1 MWATLLKE
9 IGKFLLRAYGGEFY
23 NVVKAIRGAKKLRKY
38 SKYAKWLKRTKNKHY
53 ALFKKRLRKRYINYI
68 LKHIGVRTLK
78 AIPLGRDIYE
88 IVARGIWFYAKKL
101 AYTQLVPVEIRKI
114 IYYLHLLKRMKRS
127 FHKKKKNITNT
138 NTRRKL
144 REVKKDPSK
153 AIEQFYN
160 PDQPENIVNLTK
172 YKPRNDAEKKIIDEI
187 LSMIVSFWVKSPE
200 RHCFDK
206 APQWIN
212 IKRKQYSVP
221 IAGEI
226 FSKPFRVYQYKL
238 FSQHSAAQYYAMA
251 VKTANYGREVFR
263 RIRPKTLDYA
273 TRKELFK
280 LYNK

>member
-1 MWATLLKE
+1 MWATLLRE

-23 NVVKAIRGAKKLRKY
+23 NVIKAIRGAKKLRKY
-38 SKYAKWLKRTKNKHY
+38 SKYAKWLKRSNNAHY
-53 ALFKKRLRKRYINYI
+53 ALFKRRLRKRYIKYI
-68 LKHIGVRTLK
+68 LSHIGIRTLK
-78 AIPLGRDIYE
+78 SIPLGRDIYE
-88 IVARGIWFYAKKL
+88 IVTRGIWFYAKKL
-101 AYTQLVPVEIRKI
+101 VYTQLVPVEIRKI
-114 IYYLHLLKRMKRS
+114 IYLLHLFRRMKKS
-127 FHKKKKNITNT
+127 HHKKKHIT

-144 REVKKDPSK
+144 KDPNK
-153 AIEQFYN
+153 AIDLFYN
-160 PDQPENIVNLTK
+160 EEQPDNIVNLTK
-172 YKPRNDAEKKIIDEI
+172 YKPRNDGEKQIIDEI

-251 VKTANYGREVFR
+251 VKTANYGREVFK
-263 RIRPKTLDYA
+263 RIRPKSLDYA

>member
-1 MWATLLKE
+1 MWAILLKE
-9 IGKFLLRAYGGEFY
+9 LGKFLLRAYGGEFY
-23 NVVKAIRGAKKLRKY
+23 NIIKAVKGAKKLRKY
-38 SKYAKWLKRTKNKHY
+38 GKYAKWLKSTKNKHY
-53 ALFKKRLRKRYINYI
+53 ALFKRRLRKRYIKYI
-68 LKHIGVRTLK
+68 LKWFGKRTLK
-78 AIPLGRDIYE
+78 SIPLGRDIYE

-101 AYTQLVPVEIRKI
+101 AYTQLVPVEIRKL
-114 IYYLHLLKRMKRS
+114 IYLLHLFRRMKKGH
-127 FHKKKKNITNT
+127 HKRKNIDSNS
-138 NTRRKL
+138 TRKKL
-144 REVKKDPSK
+144 RQVKKDPNK
-153 AIEQFYN
+153 AIELFYN
-160 PDQPENIVNLTK
+160 EDQPENIVNLTK
-172 YKPRNDAEKKIIDEI
+172 YKPRNDAEKKVIDEI

-251 VKTANYGREVFR
+251 VKTSNYGREVFR
-263 RIRPKTLDYA
+263 RIRPKSLDYA
-273 TRKELFK
+273 TRKELYK

>member
-1 MWATLLKE
+1 MWATLLRE
-9 IGKFLLRAYGGEFY
+9 LGKFLLRAYGGEFY

-38 SKYAKWLKRTKNKHY
+38 SKYAKWLKRSNNKHY
-53 ALFKKRLRKRYINYI
+53 ALFKKRLRQRYIKYI
-68 LKHIGVRTLK
+68 LSHIGIRALK
-78 AIPLGRDIYE
+78 SIPLGRDIYE
-88 IVARGIWFYAKKL
+88 IVTRGIWFYAKKL

-114 IYYLHLLKRMKRS
+114 IYLLHLFRRMKKG
-127 FHKKKKNITNT
+127 HHKKKNIT

-144 REVKKDPSK
+144 REVKKDPNK
-153 AIEQFYN
+153 AIDLFYN
-160 PDQPENIVNLTK
+160 EDQPENIVNLTK
-172 YKPRNDAEKKIIDEI
+172 YKPRNDGEKKIIDEI
-187 LSMIVSFWVKSPE
+187 LSLIVSFWVKSPE

-263 RIRPKTLDYA
+263 RIRPKSLDYA

>member
-1 MWATLLKE
+1 MWATLLRE
-9 IGKFLLRAYGGEFY
+9 LGKFLLRAYGGEFY
-23 NVVKAIRGAKKLRKY
+23 NVVKAVKGAKKLRKY
-38 SKYAKWLKRTKNKHY
+38 SKYAKWLKRSNNKHY
-53 ALFKKRLRKRYINYI
+53 ALFKKRLRKRYIKYI
-68 LKHIGVRTLK
+68 LSHIGIRALK
-78 AIPLGRDIYE
+78 SIPLGRDIYE
-88 IVARGIWFYAKKL
+88 IVTRGIWFYAKKL
-101 AYTQLVPVEIRKI
+101 AYTQLLPVEIRKI
-114 IYYLHLLKRMKRS
+114 IYWLHLFRRIKKG
-127 FHKKKKNITNT
+127 HHKKKNIT

-144 REVKKDPSK
+144 REVKKDPNK
-153 AIEQFYN
+153 AIDLFYN
-160 PDQPENIVNLTK
+160 EDQPENIVNLTK
-172 YKPRNDAEKKIIDEI
+172 YKPRNDGEKKIIDEI

-263 RIRPKTLDYA
+263 RIRPKSLDYV

>member
-1 MWATLLKE
+1 MWAILFREL
-9 IGKFLLRAYGGEFY
+9 GKFLLRAYGGEFY
-23 NVVKAIRGAKKLRKY
+23 NVLKAVKGAKKLRKY

-53 ALFKKRLRKRYINYI
+53 ALFKKRLRARYIKYF
-68 LKHIGVRTLK
+68 LKGIGKRTLK

-88 IVARGIWFYAKKL
+88 IIARGIVFYAKKL
-101 AYTQLVPVEIRKI
+101 AYTTLVPVEIRKL
-114 IYYLHLLKRMKRS
+114 IYFLHLFKRMKRAH
-127 FHKKKKNITNT
+127 HKKNKITIT
-138 NTRRKL
+138 NTRRRL
-144 REVKKDPSK
+144 REVNKDPTK
-153 AIEQFYN
+153 VNELFYN
-160 PDQPENIVNLTK
+160 EDQPENIVNLTK

-226 FSKPFRVYQYKL
+226 FSKPFKVYQYKL
-238 FSQHSAAQYYAMA
+238 FSEHSAAKYYSMA
-251 VKTANYGREVFR
+251 VKTQNYGREVFK
-263 RIRPKTLDYA
+263 RIRPKSLDYA
-273 TRKELFK
+273 TRKALYK

>member
-9 IGKFLLRAYGGEFY
+9 LGKFLLRAYGGEFY
-23 NVVKAIRGAKKLRKY
+23 NVVKAFKGAKKLRKY

-53 ALFKKRLRKRYINYI
+53 ALFKKRLRKRYIKY
-68 LKHIGVRTLK
+68 LLSHIGVRTLK
-78 AIPLGRDIYE
+78 SIPLGRDIYE
-88 IVARGIWFYAKKL
+88 IVTRGIWFYAKKL
-101 AYTQLVPVEIRKI
+101 AYTQLVPVEIRKL
-114 IYYLHLLKRMKRS
+114 IYLLRLFKRMKKTH
-127 FHKKKKNITNT
+127 HKKKKIDS
-138 NTRRKL
+138 TRKKL
-144 REVKKDPSK
+144 RQVKRDPNK
-153 AIEQFYN
+153 AIELFYN
-160 PDQPENIVNLTK
+160 QDQPENVVKLTK
-172 YKPRNDAEKKIIDEI
+172 YKPHNDGEKKIIDEI

-226 FSKPFRVYQYKL
+226 FSKPFRVYQYQL
-238 FSQHSAAQYYAMA
+238 FSQHRAAEYYKMA

-263 RIRPKTLDYA
+263 RIRPKSLDYA

>member
-23 NVVKAIRGAKKLRKY
+23 NVVKAIKGAKKLRKY
-38 SKYAKWLKRTKNKHY
+38 SKYAKWLKSTKNKHY
-53 ALFKKRLRKRYINYI
+53 ALFKRRLRKRYIKYI
-68 LKHIGVRTLK
+68 LSHIGIRTLK
-78 AIPLGRDIYE
+78 SIPLGRDIYE
-88 IVARGIWFYAKKL
+88 IVTRGIWFYAKKL
-101 AYTQLVPVEIRKI
+101 AYTQLVPIEIRKL
-114 IYYLHLLKRMKRS
+114 IYLLSLFKRMKKT
-127 FHKKKKNITNT
+127 HHKKKNINS
-138 NTRRKL
+138 TRKKL
-144 REVKKDPSK
+144 RQVKKDPNK
-153 AIEQFYN
+153 AIELFYN
-160 PDQPENIVNLTK
+160 QDQPENIVKLTK
-172 YKPRNDAEKKIIDEI
+172 YKPHNDGEKKIIDEI

-226 FSKPFRVYQYKL
+226 FSKPFRVYQYQL
-238 FSQHSAAQYYAMA
+238 FTQHRAAEYYKMA

-263 RIRPKTLDYA
+263 RIRPKSLNYA

>member
-1 MWATLLKE
+1 MWAILFRELA
-9 IGKFLLRAYGGEFY
+9 KFLLRAYGGEIY

-38 SKYAKWLKRTKNKHY
+38 SKYAKWLKRSNNKHY
-53 ALFKKRLRKRYINYI
+53 ALFKKRLRARYIKYI
-68 LKHIGVRTLK
+68 LKGIGVRGLK
-78 AIPLGRDIYE
+78 SIPLGRDIYE
-88 IVARGIWFYAKKL
+88 IVTHGIWFYAKKL
-101 AYTQLVPVEIRKI
+101 AYTELVPVEIRKL
-114 IYYLHLLKRMKRS
+114 IYFLRLFKRMKKS
-127 FHKKKKNITNT
+127 HHKKKNIT

-144 REVKKDPSK
+144 REVKKDPNK
-153 AIEQFYN
+153 AIDLFYN
-160 PDQPENIVNLTK
+160 EDQPENIVNLTK
-172 YKPRNDAEKKIIDEI
+172 YKPRNDGEKKIIDEI

-238 FSQHSAAQYYAMA
+238 FSQHSAAKYYAMA

-263 RIRPKTLDYA
+263 RIRPKSLDYV

>member
-1 MWATLLKE
+1 MWATFLKE

-23 NVVKAIRGAKKLRKY
+23 NVVKAVKGAKKLRKY

-53 ALFKKRLRKRYINYI
+53 ALFKKILRKRYIKYI
-68 LKHIGVRTLK
+68 LSCIGVRALK
-78 AIPLGRDIYE
+78 SIPLGRDIYE
-88 IVARGIWFYAKKL
+88 IIARGIWFYAKKL

-114 IYYLHLLKRMKRS
+114 IYLLNLFKRMKKQ
-127 FHKKKKNITNT
+127 HHKKKNINS
-138 NTRRKL
+138 TRKKL
-144 REVKKDPSK
+144 NQVKLDPNK
-153 AIEQFYN
+153 AIELFYN
-160 PDQPENIVNLTK
+160 QDQPENIVNLTK
-172 YKPRNDAEKKIIDEI
+172 YRSHNDGEKKVIDEI

-226 FSKPFRVYQYKL
+226 FSKPFRVYQYQL
-238 FSQHSAAQYYAMA
+238 FTKQRAAEYYSMA
-251 VKTANYGREVFR
+251 VKTSNYGREVFR
-263 RIRPKTLDYA
+263 RIRPKSLDYA
-273 TRKELFK
+273 TRKALFK

>member
-1 MWATLLKE
+1 MWAILFREL
-9 IGKFLLRAYGGEFY
+9 GKFLLRAYGGEFY
-23 NVVKAIRGAKKLRKY
+23 NIVKAVKGAKKLRKY
-38 SKYAKWLKRTKNKHY
+38 GKYAKWLKRSNNKHY
-53 ALFKKRLRKRYINYI
+53 ALFKRRLRNRYIKYI
-68 LKHIGVRTLK
+68 LSHIGVRALK

-88 IVARGIWFYAKKL
+88 IVARGFVFYAKKL
-101 AYTQLVPVEIRKI
+101 AYTTLVPVEIRKI
-114 IYYLHLLKRMKRS
+114 IYFLHLLKRLKKGNY
-127 FHKKKKNITNT
+127 KKKKIT

-144 REVKKDPSK
+144 REVKKDPNK
-153 AIEQFYN
+153 AIETFYN

-172 YKPRNDAEKKIIDEI
+172 CKPRNDGEKKIIDDI

-238 FSQHSAAQYYAMA
+238 FSQHSAAQYYSMA
-251 VKTANYGREVFR
+251 VKTANYGREVFK
-263 RIRPKTLDYA
+263 RIRPKSLDYA
-273 TRKELFK
+273 TRKALFK

>member
-9 IGKFLLRAYGGEFY
+9 LGKFLLRAYGGEFY
-23 NVVKAIRGAKKLRKY
+23 NIVKAVKGAKKLRKY
-38 SKYAKWLKRTKNKHY
+38 SKYAKWLKRTKNVHY
-53 ALFKKRLRKRYINYI
+53 ALFKRALRKRYIKYI
-68 LKHIGVRTLK
+68 LSRIGIRTLK
-78 AIPLGRDIYE
+78 SIPLGRDIYE
-88 IVARGIWFYAKKL
+88 IVSHGIWFYAKKL

-114 IYYLHLLKRMKRS
+114 IYLLNLFKRMKKT
-127 FHKKKKNITNT
+127 HHKKKNINS
-138 NTRRKL
+138 TRKKL
-144 REVKKDPSK
+144 RQVKDDPNK
-153 AIEQFYN
+153 IIELFYN
-160 PDQPENIVNLTK
+160 QDQPENIVNLTK
-172 YKPRNDAEKKIIDEI
+172 HKPNSNGEKKVIDEI
-187 LSMIVSFWVKSPE
+187 LSTIVSFWVKSPE

-226 FSKPFRVYQYKL
+226 FSKPFRVYQYHL
-238 FSQHSAAQYYAMA
+238 FTQRRTAEYYKMA

-263 RIRPKTLDYA
+263 RIRPKSLDYA

>member
-9 IGKFLLRAYGGEFY
+9 LGKYLLRAYGGEFY
-23 NVVKAIRGAKKLRKY
+23 NVVKVIKGAKKLRKY
-38 SKYAKWLKRTKNKHY
+38 SKYAKWLKSTKNKHY
-53 ALFKKRLRKRYINYI
+53 ALFKRRLRKRYIKYI
-68 LKHIGVRTLK
+68 LSHIGIRALK
-78 AIPLGRDIYE
+78 SIPLGRDIYE
-88 IVARGIWFYAKKL
+88 IIARGIWFYAKKL
-101 AYTQLVPVEIRKI
+101 AYTQLVPVEIRKL
-114 IYYLHLLKRMKRS
+114 IYLLSLFKRMKKT
-127 FHKKKKNITNT
+127 HHKKKNINS
-138 NTRRKL
+138 TRKKL
-144 REVKKDPSK
+144 RQVKRDPNK
-153 AIEQFYN
+153 AIELFYN
-160 PDQPENIVNLTK
+160 QDQPENIVNLTK
-172 YKPRNDAEKKIIDEI
+172 YKPHNDGEKKVIDEI

-226 FSKPFRVYQYKL
+226 FSKPFRVYQYQL
-238 FSQHSAAQYYAMA
+238 FSQHRAAEYYKMA

-263 RIRPKTLDYA
+263 RIRPKSLDYV

>member
-23 NVVKAIRGAKKLRKY
+23 NVVKAVKGAKKLRKY
-38 SKYAKWLKRTKNKHY
+38 SKYAKWLKSTKNKHY
-53 ALFKKRLRKRYINYI
+53 ALFKKRLRARYIKYI
-68 LKHIGVRTLK
+68 LKGLGKRTLK

-88 IVARGIWFYAKKL
+88 IVTRGFAFYVKKL
-101 AYTQLVPVEIRKI
+101 AYTTLVPVEIRKI
-114 IYYLHLLKRMKRS
+114 IYFLHILKRMKRS
-127 FHKKKKNITNT
+127 HHKRKHIT

-144 REVKKDPSK
+144 RQVKKDPNK
-153 AIEQFYN
+153 AIELFYN
-160 PDQPENIVNLTK
+160 EDQPENIVNLTK
-172 YKPRNDAEKKIIDEI
+172 YKPRNDGEKKIIDEI

-238 FSQHSAAQYYAMA
+238 FSQHRAAQYYEMA

-263 RIRPKTLDYA
+263 RIRPKSLDYA

>member
-9 IGKFLLRAYGGEFY
+9 LGKFLLRAYGGEFY

-78 AIPLGRDIYE
+78 SIPLGRDIYE
-88 IVARGIWFYAKKL
+88 LVSRGIWYYAKKL
-101 AYTQLVPVEIRKI
+101 AYTTLVPVEIRKI
-114 IYYLHLLKRMKRS
+114 IYFLHLLKRMKRAH
-127 FHKKKKNITNT
+127 HKKKKKITGM
-138 NTRRKL
+138 RKKL
-144 REVKKDPSK
+144 REVKKDPNK
-153 AIEQFYN
+153 AIELFYN
-160 PDQPENIVNLTK
+160 PEQPENIVNLTK

-226 FSKPFRVYQYKL
+226 FSKPFKVYQYKL
-238 FSQHSAAQYYAMA
+238 FSQHRAAQYYAMA

-263 RIRPKTLDYA
+263 RIRPKSLDYA

>member
-1 MWATLLKE
+1 MWATLLRE
-9 IGKFLLRAYGGEFY
+9 LGKFLLRAYGGEFY

-38 SKYAKWLKRTKNKHY
+38 SKYAKWLKRSKNKHY
-53 ALFKKRLRKRYINYI
+53 ALFKKRLRQRYIKYI
-68 LKHIGVRTLK
+68 LSHIGVRTLK
-78 AIPLGRDIYE
+78 SIPLGRDIYE
-88 IVARGIWFYAKKL
+88 IITRGIWFYAKKL

-114 IYYLHLLKRMKRS
+114 IYLLHLFRRMKKS
-127 FHKKKKNITNT
+127 HHKRKKITNT
-138 NTRRKL
+138 RKSI
-144 REVKKDPSK
+144 RQVKKDPDK
-153 AIEQFYN
+153 AIELFYN
-160 PDQPENIVNLTK
+160 QEQPENVVKLTK
-172 YKPRNDAEKKIIDEI
+172 YKPRNDGEKKVIDEI

-226 FSKPFRVYQYKL
+226 FSKPFRVYQYYT
-238 FSQHSAAQYYAMA
+238 FSQHIAARYYSMA
-251 VKTANYGREVFR
+251 VKTQNYGREVFR
-263 RIRPKTLDYA
+263 RIRPKSLNYA

>member
-9 IGKFLLRAYGGEFY
+9 LGKFLLRAYGGEFY

-53 ALFKKRLRKRYINYI
+53 ALFKRRLRKRYIKYI
-68 LKHIGVRTLK
+68 LKRFGVRTLK
-78 AIPLGRDIYE
+78 SIPLGRDIYE
-88 IVARGIWFYAKKL
+88 IITRGIWFYAKKL
-101 AYTQLVPVEIRKI
+101 AYTQLVPVEIRKL
-114 IYYLHLLKRMKRS
+114 IYLLNLFKRMKKHH
-127 FHKKKKNITNT
+127 HKRKNINS
-138 NTRRKL
+138 TRKKL
-144 REVKKDPSK
+144 RQVKRDPNK
-153 AIEQFYN
+153 AIELFYN
-160 PDQPENIVNLTK
+160 QDQPENVVKLTK
-172 YKPRNDAEKKIIDEI
+172 FKPHNDGEKKIIDEI

-226 FSKPFRVYQYKL
+226 FSKPFRVYQYQL
-238 FSQHSAAQYYAMA
+238 FSQHRAAEYYAMA

-263 RIRPKTLDYA
+263 RIRPKSLDYA
-273 TRKELFK
+273 TRKEIFK

>member
-1 MWATLLKE
+1 MWAILLKE
-9 IGKFLLRAYGGEFY
+9 LGKYLLRAYGGGAY
-23 NVVKAIRGAKKLRKY
+23 NVIKAIKGAKKLRKY

-53 ALFKKRLRKRYINYI
+53 ALFKRRLRKRYIKYI
-68 LKHIGVRTLK
+68 LSRIGIRTLK
-78 AIPLGRDIYE
+78 SIPLGRDIYE
-88 IVARGIWFYAKKL
+88 IIARGIWFYAKKL
-101 AYTQLVPVEIRKI
+101 AYTQLVPVEIRKL
-114 IYYLHLLKRMKRS
+114 IYLLSLFKRMKKQ
-127 FHKKKKNITNT
+127 HHKKKNINS
-138 NTRRKL
+138 TRKKL
-144 REVKKDPSK
+144 RQVKRDPNK
-153 AIEQFYN
+153 AIELFYN
-160 PDQPENIVNLTK
+160 QDQPENIVKLTK
-172 YKPRNDAEKKIIDEI
+172 FKPRNDGEKKIIDEI

-226 FSKPFRVYQYKL
+226 FSKPFRVYQYQL
-238 FSQHSAAQYYAMA
+238 FSQHRAAEYYAMA

-263 RIRPKTLDYA
+263 RIRPKSLDYV

>member
-9 IGKFLLRAYGGEFY
+9 LGKFLLRAYGGEFY
-23 NVVKAIRGAKKLRKY
+23 NVVKAIKGAKKLRKY

-53 ALFKKRLRKRYINYI
+53 ALFKKRLRKRYIKYI
-68 LKHIGVRTLK
+68 LSRIGVRTLK
-78 AIPLGRDIYE
+78 SIPLGRDIYE
-88 IVARGIWFYAKKL
+88 IVTHGIWFYAKKL
-101 AYTQLVPVEIRKI
+101 AYTQLVPVEIRKL
-114 IYYLHLLKRMKRS
+114 IYLLRLFKRMKKT
-127 FHKKKKNITNT
+127 HHKKKNINS
-138 NTRRKL
+138 TRKKL
-144 REVKKDPSK
+144 RQVKRDPNK
-153 AIEQFYN
+153 AIELFYN
-160 PDQPENIVNLTK
+160 QDQPENIVNLTK
-172 YKPRNDAEKKIIDEI
+172 YKPHNDGEKKVIDEI

-226 FSKPFRVYQYKL
+226 FSKPFRVYQYQL
-238 FSQHSAAQYYAMA
+238 FSQHRAAEYYAMA

-263 RIRPKTLDYA
+263 RIRPKSLDYA
-273 TRKELFK
+273 TRKALFK

>member
-9 IGKFLLRAYGGEFY
+9 LGKFLLRAYGGEFY
-23 NVVKAIRGAKKLRKY
+23 NVVKAIKGAKKLRKY

-53 ALFKKRLRKRYINYI
+53 ALFKKRLRKRYIKYI
-68 LKHIGVRTLK
+68 LSRIGVRTLK
-78 AIPLGRDIYE
+78 SIPLGRDIYE
-88 IVARGIWFYAKKL
+88 IVTHGIWFYAKKL
-101 AYTQLVPVEIRKI
+101 AYTQLVPVEIRKL
-114 IYYLHLLKRMKRS
+114 IYLLNLFKRMKKT
-127 FHKKKKNITNT
+127 HHKKKNINS
-138 NTRRKL
+138 TRKKL
-144 REVKKDPSK
+144 RQVKRDPNK
-153 AIEQFYN
+153 AIELFYN
-160 PDQPENIVNLTK
+160 QDQPENVVNLTK
-172 YKPRNDAEKKIIDEI
+172 YKPHNDGEKKVIDEI

-226 FSKPFRVYQYKL
+226 FSKPFRVYQYQL
-238 FSQHSAAQYYAMA
+238 FSQHRAAEYYAMA

-263 RIRPKTLDYA
+263 RIRPKSLDYA
-273 TRKELFK
+273 TRKALFK